1 MLNITSYSD
10 KYHINLLNNA
20 PSLQEIYT
28 VKYSALMF
36 PDPLPYK
43 TPCRDCKEKSCAAA
57 VLAPAEL
64 DLVNENSR
72 EAEFKKGDIII
83 HEGSLNSNII
93 YLKSGLVKEYVRTS
107 GDKEQIL
114 QIVKK
119 HSYLGLP
126 SLFGDKVN
134 HYSYAAL
141 EDIKVCYID
150 IAMFKKLIKKNGD
163 FAYEILVSVSRDS
176 LNNFHRFMSQSQK
189 KTYGKVADAIL
200 YFSRIIYEN
209 NEFEIPFTRQELADL
224 IGISRES
231 ASRVL
236 LKLKEDGILSIDE
249 RLVKINDLDLLHQ
262 ISRNG

>member
-1 MLNITSYSD
+1 M
-10 KYHINLLNNA
+10 YH
-20 PSLQEIYT
+20 
-28 VKYSALMF
+28 
-36 PDPLPYK
+36 DPLPVK
-43 TPCRDCKEKSCAAA
+43 THCRDCLVKSCAAA

-64 DLVNENSR
+64 DTINENCR
-72 EAEFKKGDIII
+72 EAEFRKGDILI

-93 YLKSGLVKEYVRTS
+93 YLKSGLVKEFVKTS
-107 GDKEQIL
+107 SNTEQIL

-119 HSYLGLP
+119 YSYLGLP
-126 SLFGDKVN
+126 SLFGDRVN

-141 EDIKVCYID
+141 EDIKVCYIE
-150 IAMFKKLIKKNGD
+150 IGQFKKLIKENGE

-209 NEFEIPFTRQELADL
+209 PEFEIPFTRQELADL

-231 ASRVL
+231 ATRIL
-236 LKLKEDGILSIDE
+236 LKLKEENILSVEDRYI
-249 RLVKINDLDLLHQ
+249 KINNMQLLQQ

>member
-1 MLNITSYSD
+1 
-10 KYHINLLNNA
+10 
-20 PSLQEIYT
+20 
-28 VKYSALMF
+28 MF
-36 PDPLPYK
+36 PDPLPIK
-43 TPCRDCKEKSCAAA
+43 TPCRDCREKSCAAA
-57 VLAPAEL
+57 VLAPGEL
-64 DLVNENSR
+64 DQVNENSR
-72 EAEFKKGDIII
+72 EAAFKKGDIII

-93 YLKSGLVKEYVRTS
+93 YLRSGLVKEYVRTS
-107 GDKEQIL
+107 SDKEQIL

-119 HSYLGLP
+119 FSYLGLP
-126 SLFGDKVN
+126 SLFGDRVN

-150 IAMFKKLIKKNGD
+150 IAMFNKLIKENGK

-209 NEFEIPFTRQELADL
+209 LEFEIPFTRQELADL

-231 ASRVL
+231 ATRVL
-236 LKLKEDGILSIDE
+236 LKLKEDGILSVED
-249 RLVKINDLDLLHQ
+249 RLVVIKDPELLQQ

>member
-1 MLNITSYSD
+1 
-10 KYHINLLNNA
+10 
-20 PSLQEIYT
+20 
-28 VKYSALMF
+28 MF
-36 PDPLPYK
+36 PDPYPVK
-43 TPCRDCKEKSCAAA
+43 IHCRECKEKSCAAA

-72 EAEFKKGDIII
+72 EAEFRKGDILI

-107 GDKEQIL
+107 ANTEQIL

-119 HSYLGLP
+119 FSYLGLP
-126 SLFGDKVN
+126 SLFGDRVN

-141 EDIKVCYID
+141 EDIKVCYLD
-150 IAMFKKLIKKNGD
+150 IGMFKQLIKENGN

-176 LNNFHRFMSQSQK
+176 LNNFHRFMSQSHK
-189 KTYGKVADAIL
+189 KTYGKVADALI
-200 YFSRIIYEN
+200 YFSQIIYEN
-209 NEFEIPFTRQELADL
+209 LEFEIPFSRQELADL

-231 ASRVL
+231 ATRVL
-236 LKLKEDGILSIDE
+236 LKLKEDGIVTLDD
-249 RLVKINDLDLLHQ
+249 RYVKIINLDILQQ

>member
-1 MLNITSYSD
+1 
-10 KYHINLLNNA
+10 
-20 PSLQEIYT
+20 
-28 VKYSALMF
+28 MF
-36 PDPLPYK
+36 PDPLPLK
-43 TPCRDCKEKSCAAA
+43 THCRECKVKSCAAA
-57 VLAPAEL
+57 VLNAAEL
-64 DLVNENSR
+64 DKVNENSR

-107 GDKEQIL
+107 SQKEQIL

-119 HSYLGLP
+119 FSYLGLP
-126 SLFGDKVN
+126 SLFGDRVN

-150 IAMFKKLIKKNGD
+150 ISIFNKLIRENGE
-163 FAYEILVSVSRDS
+163 FAYQILVSVSRDS

-189 KTYGKVADAIL
+189 KTYGKVADALL
-200 YFSRIIYEN
+200 YFSRIIYEAQN
-209 NEFEIPFTRQELADL
+209 FEIPFTRQELADL

-231 ASRVL
+231 ATRVL
-236 LKLKEDGILSIDE
+236 LKLKDDGILSVDE
-249 RLVKINDLDLLHQ
+249 RHVQINDLDLLQQ